1 MKLNIGVAGFGTI
14 GSGVVKLLQ
23 ENGGLIKEKTGAEL
37 NLYGIA
43 DLDFSI
49 DRGVDISGIKQYGD
63 AMEMAADPEI
73 DIFVELIGGIDF
85 PKKVIIAALKSGKH
99 VVTANKAMLAEK
111 GCEIYKVAEENG
123 VDIGIEAS
131 VGGGIPI
138 IKAIKSS
145 LVGNKITEVAA
156 IINGTCNYILTKMSD
171 EGMAFDV
178 ALKKAQELGFA
189 EADPELDIS
198 GGDAAHKIAIIASII
213 YNTKVNYE
221 QIYVEGITDI
231 SKSDVTY
238 AAELGYDLKLLAI
251 AKDKG
256 DAGFEARVHPTLVTI
271 SDQLSAIR
279 NEYNAVKITGDYLG
293 EAMLTG
299 KGAGSA
305 PTASAVVGDLIDV
318 AFKLH
323 GDGSILPFFVG
334 QKERRMVPIEDT
346 ENRYYLNFS
355 TVDKPGILSKISGIL
370 GNNEISIASLFQKE
384 AEKGEDFVPLII
396 LTHHALEGKL
406 RDAVKEIDGMPD
418 ILKKTVVIRAI

>member
-14 GSGVVKLLQ
+14 GSGVVKLLK
-23 ENGGLIKEKTGAEL
+23 ENGNLIKEKIGAEL

-43 DLDFSI
+43 DLDFTT
-49 DRGVDISGIKQYGD
+49 DRGVDISGIKQYDD
-63 AMEMAADPEI
+63 AMVMAEDPEI

-85 PKKVIIAALKSGKH
+85 PKKVIIAALKNGKH

-111 GCEIYKVAEENG
+111 GCEIYQTAEENG

-156 IINGTCNYILTKMSD
+156 IINGTCNYILTKMSE
-171 EGMAFDV
+171 EGMAFDD

-221 QIYVEGITDI
+221 DIYVDGITDI
-231 SKSDVTY
+231 SKTDVLY
-238 AAELGYDLKLLAI
+238 AAELGYNLKLLAI

-256 DAGFEARVHPTLVTI
+256 DAGFEARVHPTLVMAD
-271 SDQLSAIR
+271 DQLSGIR
-279 NEYNAVKITGDYLG
+279 NEYNAVKVTGDYLG

-318 AFKLH
+318 ALKLH
-323 GDGSILPFFVG
+323 DDGSILPFFIG
-334 QKERRMVPIEDT
+334 QKERRLVPIGET

-355 TVDKPGILSKISGIL
+355 TSDKPGILSRISGVL
-370 GNNEISIASLFQKE
+370 GDKGISIASLIQRE
-384 AEKGEDFVPLII
+384 AEKDEEFVHLIV
-396 LTHHALEGKL
+396 LTHHAKEEFL
-406 RDAVKEIDGMPD
+406 RNAVNEIDKMEEV
-418 ILKKTVVIRAI
+418 LQKTVVIRAL

>member
-14 GSGVVKLLQ
+14 GSGVVKLLK
-23 ENGGLIKEKTGAEL
+23 ENGSLIAGKIGVEL

-43 DLDFSI
+43 DLDFSA
-49 DRGVDISGIKQYGD
+49 DRGVDISGIKQYDD
-63 AMEMAADPEI
+63 AMKMAEDPDI

-85 PKKVIIAALKSGKH
+85 PKKVIIAALKNGKH

-111 GCEIYKVAEENG
+111 GCEIYKAAEENS

-156 IINGTCNYILTKMSD
+156 IINGTCNYILTKMSE
-171 EGMAFDV
+171 EGMAFDD

-213 YNTKVNYE
+213 YNTKVNYDD
-221 QIYVEGITDI
+221 IYVEGITDI
-231 SKSDVTY
+231 SKSDVLY
-238 AAELGYDLKLLAI
+238 AADLGYNLKLLAI

-256 DAGFEARVHPTLVTI
+256 TAGFEARVHPTLVLAD
-271 SDQLSAIR
+271 DQLSAIR

-293 EAMLTG
+293 VAMLTG

-305 PTASAVVGDLIDV
+305 PTASAVVGDLIDI
-318 AFKLH
+318 ALKLH
-323 GDGSILPFFVG
+323 GEGSILPFFVG
-334 QKERRMVPIEDT
+334 QKERRLVPIEDT

-355 TVDKPGILSKISGIL
+355 TLDKPGILAKISGIL
-370 GNNEISIASLFQKE
+370 GDRGISIASLIQRE
-384 AEKGEDFVPLII
+384 AEKDEEFVHLII
-396 LTHHALEGKL
+396 LTHHAKEEFL
-406 RDAVKEIDGMPD
+406 RAAVAEIDKIDD